1 LTLVS
6 SDHLYGKLKYK
17 SEGKGNEIDFENYI
31 TLILS
36 NVENNVV
43 EDVICR

>member
-1 LTLVS
+1 MS
-6 SDHLYGKLKYK
+6 SDNLYGKLKYK

-36 NVENNVV
+36 NNENNVI